1 VRPESALAGLPRL
14 VRVADESRWRGQSAV
29 ATAIVVGA
37 YWGCTWLVG
46 ETIEPARTAL
56 AFAVA
61 ALPTLVIAS
70 LGSAGRVRD
79 AVARSTP
86 PPRSSVHETPA
97 SSRERRLRLAGVVLT
112 GIIALLIF
120 ERFTDGG
127 GVMAGLV
134 AGLLLG
140 LGIADWREAAVWDAA
155 ERERE
160 TRIYVL
166 IRPDALTPRLGIR
179 EVHEAPRPGREHE
192 GAYEPSPFDLEI

>member
-1 VRPESALAGLPRL
+1 M
-14 VRVADESRWRGQSAV
+14 RVADEARWRGQSAV
-29 ATAIVVGA
+29 ATAIVVGL
-37 YWGCTWLVG
+37 YWGATWLVG
-46 ETIEPARTAL
+46 ETVEPERAAL
-56 AFAVA
+56 AFGAV
-61 ALPTLVIAS
+61 ALPTFAITA
-70 LGSAGRVRD
+70 LGGARRVRD
-79 AVARSTP
+79 AVVRSAP

-134 AGLLLG
+134 AGLLLA
-140 LGIADWREAAVWDAA
+140 LGAADWREAGLWEMA

-160 TRIYVL
+160 SRIYVL

-179 EVHEAPRPGREHE
+179 DVYEAPRPGRKGE
-192 GAYEPSPFDLEI
+192 GVYEPSPFDLGI

>member
-1 VRPESALAGLPRL
+1 M
-14 VRVADESRWRGQSAV
+14 RVADESRWRGQAAV
-29 ATAIVVGA
+29 ATAIVVGLF
-37 YWGCTWLVG
+37 WGGTWLVG

-70 LGSAGRVRD
+70 QGGARRVRD
-79 AVARSTP
+79 AVMRSSP
-86 PPRSSVHETPA
+86 PPRASVHETPA
-97 SSRERRLRLAGVVLT
+97 SSRDRRLRLAGIVLT

-120 ERFTDGG
+120 ERFTESG
-127 GVMAGLV
+127 GVLAGLI
-134 AGLLLG
+134 AGLLLA
-140 LGIADWREAAVWDAA
+140 LGIADWREAPVWEAA

-179 EVHEAPRPGREHE
+179 DVYEAPRPGSQGE
-192 GAYEPSPFDLEI
+192 GVYEPSPFDLEI